1 MRWLGGGAKGLWK
14 LRMRESDR
22 MIAGTTAVSN
32 RRFRS
37 ILTFLKLR
45 YDTFGG
51 GSLSYK
57 SIIQTDD
64 WLQEEHISLRSHAS
78 CKFSEHIM
86 TDDKA
91 HPITLPLL
99 NHESSCP
106 LRTRLLSPACDSN
119 MRQLANSFSSFANF
133 HCVPITSACDIK
145 NLFFEHVLTY
155 FVSGSLFLFRLP
167 YQQIIPTQIPS

>member
-1 MRWLGGGAKGLWK
+1 MG
-14 LRMRESDR
+14 ESDR
-22 MIAGTTAVSN
+22 MIAGTTALSN

-45 YDTFGG
+45 YDTFSGE
-51 GSLSYK
+51 SLYK
-57 SIIQTDD
+57 SIIQTND
-64 WLQEEHISLRSHAS
+64 WFQEEYISLRSHAS
-78 CKFSEHIM
+78 FQSSEHIM
-86 TDDKA
+86 IDDKA

-106 LRTRLLSPACDSN
+106 LRTRLLSPVCCSN

-145 NLFFEHVLTY
+145 KSILRTCSDIFCFCFTIS
-155 FVSGSLFLFRLP
+155 F
-167 YQQIIPTQIPS
+167 